1 MNYHD
6 IKDFSTVACTVCGE
20 FNLETQLCF
29 NCKSLLECLNCCG
42 CEELEKEEESE
53 QMEEGALIDLIE
65 EAIHTDGS
73 LLTDGEVLDIIEKL
87 LEKRERASK

>member
-1 MNYHD
+1 MNYHE
-6 IKDFSTVACTVCGE
+6 IKDFSTVACTVCGK
-20 FNLETQLCF
+20 FNLETELCF
-29 NCKSLLECLNCCG
+29 NCKGMLECLECCG
-42 CEELEKEEESE
+42 CEELE
-53 QMEEGALIDLIE
+53 EEGALIDLIE